1 LGTSRVDVVIIGGGV
16 TGLWCRW
23 RLASAG
29 YSVVL
34 IERTKLG
41 DGQTVAS
48 QGILHRGVKY
58 ALSSGAVRA
67 AAAADES
74 AKAWDEAMSG
84 RSGPDLSH
92 VEVVARNM
100 LMWTNAGLLSKLT
113 GAIASKVMTSH
124 VGPAE
129 ADDIPTFVNM
139 RGRSVYRV
147 AETVINP
154 VSVLQHLAASAS
166 GPILRADVRSIV
178 PGPERTSVLT
188 SDGDFDAGAVVLS
201 AGEGNGGL
209 LELLKQKPDE
219 WMQRRELHMV
229 SASGA
234 PGMLF
239 GHWIASASDKPRLS
253 ITSANVDGVI
263 HWYIGGDLA
272 ESGVTHRIDDQ
283 IEAAK
288 NELEIC
294 FPGLDPD
301 AWKFK
306 TVRIS
311 RAEGKDA
318 AGKRPDAPVVRAI
331 EGTRAIAV
339 WPTKLVMAPAAA
351 EEVLKV
357 VQAKLKPSGET
368 VAELGPAAHPD
379 YALPPWQ
386 FRD

>member
-1 LGTSRVDVVIIGGGV
+1 MGTSRVDVVIIGGGIA
-16 TGLWCRW
+16 GLWCRW

-34 IERTKLG
+34 IERTQLG

-58 ALSSGAVRA
+58 ALSSSAARA
-67 AAAADES
+67 ASTAEES
-74 AKAWDEAMSG
+74 ARAWDEAISR
-84 RSGPDLSH
+84 RSGPDLSG
-92 VEVVARNM
+92 VEIVARNM
-100 LMWTNAGLLSKLT
+100 LMWTDAGLLSKLT
-113 GAIASKVMTSH
+113 GVIASKVLTSH

-129 ADDIPTFVNM
+129 VADIPTFVDM

-154 VSVLQHLAASAS
+154 VSVLRCLAAAAS

-178 PGPERTSVLT
+178 PGAERTSVAT
-188 SDGDFDAGAVVLS
+188 SAGDFDAGAVVLS
-201 AGEGNGGL
+201 AGEGNGAL
-209 LELLKQKPDE
+209 LEMLGQRPEE

-229 SASGA
+229 VASGA

-253 ITSANVDGVI
+253 ITSANIGGVI

-272 ESGVTHRIDDQ
+272 ENGVTHRIDDQ

-288 NELEIC
+288 SELEIC
-294 FPGLDPD
+294 FPGLDPE

-318 AGKRPDAPVVRAI
+318 AGKRPDAPVVRAV
-331 EGTRAIAV
+331 EDTRAIAV

-351 EEVLKV
+351 EAVLKA
-357 VQAKLKPSGET
+357 VQAQLKPSEET
-368 VAELGPAAHPD
+368 AAELGPAAHPD